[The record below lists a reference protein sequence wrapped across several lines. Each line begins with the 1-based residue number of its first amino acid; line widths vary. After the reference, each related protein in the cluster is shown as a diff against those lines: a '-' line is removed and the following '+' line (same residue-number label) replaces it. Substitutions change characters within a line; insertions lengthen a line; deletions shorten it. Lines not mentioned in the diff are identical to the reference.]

1 VNPLDEIT
9 PAMHARIRE
18 RIHAHI
24 DVQEGD
30 KPYETGCWVWT
41 GMKDPDGYPRI
52 KIGRRQ
58 HRTHRVALVVFA
70 KPNDPKPAPGAQA
83 NHRCHNRLCV
93 KPGHLYWGSHAQ
105 NMDDLRQSGRSQGKY
120 NHGRVTITEDVVKA
134 ALVLHEHG
142 GFSKTK
148 IGNLLGYRQQLIGEI
163 VRGKHF
169 STRKE

>member
-1 VNPLDEIT
+1 MNPLDQIT
-9 PAMHARIRE
+9 EAMYPALKE
-18 RIHAHI
+18 RIARFI
-24 DVQEGD
+24 DTHHPQ
-30 KPYETGCWVWT
+30 GCWLWVGT
-41 GMKDPDGYPRI
+41 KDPDGYARI
-52 KIGRRQ
+52 KIKGRQ
-58 HRTHRVALVVFA
+58 QRTHRVALLVFA
-70 KPNDPKPAPGAQA
+70 KPGDPKPALGAQA

-93 KPGHLYWGSHAQ
+93 NPNHLYWGSHAD
-105 NMDDLRQSGRSQGKY
+105 NMGDLRHSGRSQGKY

-134 ALVLHEHG
+134 ALVLHEYG